1 MLRVNLPI
9 SRLRQSR
16 RAIAIPTTFLILL
29 VTMLGIVSI
38 TYYFSIEKVKAQSQT
53 LKVVSARQDM
63 ESLDEAT
70 MSVLWEPG
78 SSRRVEFT
86 NSGEELTVQPLT
98 NFMKITITGEGD
110 LSDVIF
116 NETIGQISCT
126 LPFSVSALDTGT
138 FLKGDSRTI
147 IQQSGP
153 GITQLRASQGVNCP
167 ELQLR
172 YRPIVS
178 YSSREVEGNL
188 PINNLRVYIVTLNS
202 SQEITMMGAL
212 SLKVMCVTAQ
222 VTTKTYNLTQAN
234 ERIFLTCEIGEEN
247 GQVSVPI
254 QSTVNGAIVQVEIVQ
269 CRVEI
274 DQVVR

>member
-1 MLRVNLPI
+1 
-9 SRLRQSR
+9 
-16 RAIAIPTTFLILL
+16 
-29 VTMLGIVSI
+29 MLGIVSI

-53 LKVVSARQDM
+53 LKVVTARQDM

-98 NFMKITITGEGD
+98 NLMKITITSESD

-126 LPFSVSALDTGT
+126 LPFSVSALDTGA

-153 GITQLRASQGVNCP
+153 GITQLRASQGIKCP
-167 ELQLR
+167 ELQLH

-178 YSSREVEGNL
+178 YSSGGGEGNL

-202 SQEITMMGAL
+202 SQAITMMGAF
-212 SLKVMCVTAQ
+212 SLKVLCVTAQ
-222 VTTKTYNLTQAN
+222 VTTKSYNLTQAN
-234 ERIFLTCEIGEEN
+234 ENVFLTCEIGEEN

>member
-1 MLRVNLPI
+1 
-9 SRLRQSR
+9 
-16 RAIAIPTTFLILL
+16 
-29 VTMLGIVSI
+29 MLGIVSI

-53 LKVVSARQDM
+53 LKVVTARQDM

-153 GITQLRASQGVNCP
+153 GITQLRASQGINCP

-178 YSSREVEGNL
+178 YSSGEVEGNL

-202 SQEITMMGAL
+202 SQAITMMGAL
-212 SLKVMCVTAQ
+212 SLKVTCVTAQ

-234 ERIFLTCEIGEEN
+234 ESVFLTCEIGEEN

>member
-16 RAIAIPTTFLILL
+16 RALAIPTTFLILL

-98 NFMKITITGEGD
+98 NFMKITLTGEGD

-126 LPFSVSALDTGT
+126 LPSSVSALDSGT

-178 YSSREVEGNL
+178 YSSGVVEGNL

-202 SQEITMMGAL
+202 SQKITMMGAL

-234 ERIFLTCEIGEEN
+234 ENVFLTCEIGEEN
-247 GQVSVPI
+247 GQVIVPI